1 MVRRVPEARENAALR
16 KAREKRERA
25 VAERERKRE
34 AALAKKRAE
43 AADYVVKSGALIE
56 TTDDL
61 RYAKQRYWKLRD
73 AGFDASLQ
81 RMRGGD
87 AHLAV
92 FHGRRFAGWITAEG
106 RRIASTSR
114 R

>member
-16 KAREKRERA
+16 KEREKRERA
-25 VAERERKRE
+25 ASERERKRE

-56 TTDDL
+56 TTDD
-61 RYAKQRYWKLRD
+61 
-73 AGFDASLQ
+73 
-81 RMRGGD
+81 
-87 AHLAV
+87 HLAV